1 MNAIYRAALGMLRE
15 PAAAEDL
22 LQETYREAWT
32 SFHRYQP
39 GTDCKAWLFRILF
52 RLRSKQRRQESR
64 FEWVELDEVSQEL
77 LSSADEPIRLLDRQ
91 DIIKTLESL
100 PEHYRNIL
108 ILADAEQFSYAEIAS
123 ILDLPKGT
131 VMSRLNRA
139 RSLFRQRFLNEG
151 DSSKSA

>member
-52 RLRSKQRRQESR
+52 RLRSKQRRQEAR